1 MFPLTPLDWS
11 VAALQMGTQIMGAQ
25 MRVAQV
31 LFEAGL
37 QQQKAMWGLRTP
49 LPMPTRMSAPVT
61 MGICGPMA
69 LAGAG
74 TRPLPRPRAGR
85 VALLKAVP
93 STDSSSKLRRHRG
106 ATVPTE
112 MPPAPASDG
121 DDKTPV

>member
-93 STDSSSKLRRHRG
+93 STDSSSKARRRRG
-106 ATVPTE
+106 ATVPPE

>member
-1 MFPLTPLDWS
+1 
-11 VAALQMGTQIMGAQ
+11 
-25 MRVAQV
+25 
-31 LFEAGL
+31 
-37 QQQKAMWGLRTP
+37 
-49 LPMPTRMSAPVT
+49 MPTRMSAPVT

-93 STDSSSKLRRHRG
+93 STDSSSKLRRRRG
-106 ATVPTE
+106 ATVPPE